1 MTTKTSSRNY
11 VDNIINSKRMNE
23 ITLSNSLY
31 INPKISVEWFPPM
44 KWVSEGFGFGFN
56 SVFNITGKPTIL

>member
-1 MTTKTSSRNY
+1 
-11 VDNIINSKRMNE
+11 MNE

-44 KWVSEGFGFGFN
+44 IWVSEGFGVGFN
-56 SVFNITGKPTIL
+56 SVFNIIGKPTIL